1 MSTIIKSAS
10 VKVML
15 SYNYNHFEASLNV
28 ENDEGLSMTDVD
40 NARKECQR
48 LCDKA
53 VLQYQKAKNHESN
66 RARNELEKRSLER
79 EVTEIKAKDQT
90 LWTITDKAKVKA
102 LEDYNWDKRWDYD
115 DDDDD
120 YKWPNKLC

>member
-15 SYNYNHFEASLNV
+15 SYNYNHFEASLNL
-28 ENDEGLSMTDVD
+28 ENDYGLSMTEVD
-40 NARKECQR
+40 DARKQCQR

-53 VLQYQKAKNHESN
+53 VLQYQKAKNHEAK
-66 RARNELEKRSLER
+66 RARNDIERRALEAEVAQIKRTDKSH
-79 EVTEIKAKDQT
+79 
-90 LWTITDKAKVKA
+90 WTISDQAKVKA
-102 LEDYNWDKRWDYD
+102 LEDYNWEANWDYT

-120 YKWPNKLC
+120 YKWN